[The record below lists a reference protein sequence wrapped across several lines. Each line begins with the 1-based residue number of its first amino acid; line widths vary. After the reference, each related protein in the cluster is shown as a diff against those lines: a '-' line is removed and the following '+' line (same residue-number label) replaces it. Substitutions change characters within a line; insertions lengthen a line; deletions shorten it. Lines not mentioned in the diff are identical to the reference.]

1 MPGTSADDLSETG
14 EKQVEH
20 ESAFSRAKHGEEG
33 LITKEE
39 EMNCHFSS
47 RIQTLDYRCLE
58 RICVFKQIKKD
69 RSTGKVD
76 CLNHRD
82 CQGNAGTNH
91 LSWSDVWPSVGPR
104 LKLLSDLLCLIN
116 IH

>member
-58 RICVFKQIKKD
+58 RICVFKQIKKIGPQE
-69 RSTGKVD
+69 RWTVLTTGIVRETQGQIT
-76 CLNHRD
+76 CLGLMCGRQSALD
-82 CQGNAGTNH
+82 
-91 LSWSDVWPSVGPR
+91 
-104 LKLLSDLLCLIN
+104 
-116 IH
+116 